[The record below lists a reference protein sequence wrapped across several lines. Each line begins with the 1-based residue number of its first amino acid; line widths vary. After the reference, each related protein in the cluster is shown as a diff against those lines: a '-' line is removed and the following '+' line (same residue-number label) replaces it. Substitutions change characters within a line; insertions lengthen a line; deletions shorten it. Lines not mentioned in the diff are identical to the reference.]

1 MLDFTEAINWAL
13 QQNVELEGESTKI
26 TVNNPHL
33 LIDKVREYLNSN
45 NIPYDSFSYDD
56 IMPYLPLSE

>member
-26 TVNNPHL
+26 TVNNPHFC
-33 LIDKVREYLNSN
+33 IDCMSVCDYKE
-45 NIPYDSFSYDD
+45 
-56 IMPYLPLSE
+56 